1 MVKFALTFLN
11 SYLMKFIQSIILF
24 FFVSSTFTI
33 NAQFNEVNI
42 NMSKGMQ
49 SGLKIKVPNLNKEI
63 AFQGVTEVLSDK
75 NSALVPVFN
84 SEEEIFFTNLS
95 LPLVSNLKCAL
106 YGIFLNQD
114 SSFVICVA
122 TEEKMINSNN
132 SLKEMIGVQSLC
144 LEVKKQIDKIIKAQN
159 IDSLKHKISLLE
171 IQYQKVSDDIDKL
184 KRVVK
189 TDNKDAAK
197 DEKSAIKTNE
207 QSKLTVSEI
216 EQTKQNIARQQK
228 EINEF
233 PLDQLKNENKF
244 KNGNISSNRKMIK
257 KLAKSNKKLTNK
269 IIDER
274 TEIEVNKQLITSAK
288 DNVKE
293 LKKLN
298 KSQLKHESKINK
310 YQSQIDFNN
319 QNIQLKRVEINNDSI
334 VVRRNEKKMDDF
346 DVKGRQREVNK
357 LLSKQQD
364 LEKKNIKQKSKI
376 ATSTTEADLKRKE
389 AEAAQAKSNSLV
401 TKQQSLKEEI
411 ELLKS
416 ELRLLER

>member
-1 MVKFALTFLN
+1 
-11 SYLMKFIQSIILF
+11 
-24 FFVSSTFTI
+24 
-33 NAQFNEVNI
+33 
-42 NMSKGMQ
+42 MSKGMQ

>member
-1 MVKFALTFLN
+1 
-11 SYLMKFIQSIILF
+11 MKFIQSIILF

-159 IDSLKHKISLLE
+159 SPG
-171 IQYQKVSDDIDKL
+171 
-184 KRVVK
+184 
-189 TDNKDAAK
+189 T
-197 DEKSAIKTNE
+197 
-207 QSKLTVSEI
+207 QSK
-216 EQTKQNIARQQK
+216 R
-228 EINEF
+228 
-233 PLDQLKNENKF
+233 
-244 KNGNISSNRKMIK
+244 
-257 KLAKSNKKLTNK
+257 
-269 IIDER
+269 
-274 TEIEVNKQLITSAK
+274 
-288 DNVKE
+288 
-293 LKKLN
+293 
-298 KSQLKHESKINK
+298 
-310 YQSQIDFNN
+310 
-319 QNIQLKRVEINNDSI
+319 
-334 VVRRNEKKMDDF
+334 
-346 DVKGRQREVNK
+346 
-357 LLSKQQD
+357 
-364 LEKKNIKQKSKI
+364 
-376 ATSTTEADLKRKE
+376 
-389 AEAAQAKSNSLV
+389 
-401 TKQQSLKEEI
+401 
-411 ELLKS
+411 
-416 ELRLLER
+416 

>member
-1 MVKFALTFLN
+1 ML
-11 SYLMKFIQSIILF
+11 I
-24 FFVSSTFTI
+24 SSAFTV

-42 NMSKGMQ
+42 NMSKGLQ

-132 SLKEMIGVQSLC
+132 SLKEMIGVQSLS
-144 LEVKKQIDKIIKAQN
+144 LEVKKQIEKIIKAQN

-216 EQTKQNIARQQK
+216 EQTKLNIARQQK

-257 KLAKSNKKLTNK
+257 KLGKSNRKLTNK

-334 VVRRNEKKMDDF
+334 VVRRNEKKMEDF
-346 DVKGRQREVNK
+346 DIKGRQREVNK
-357 LLSKQQD
+357 LISKQQD
-364 LEKKNIKQKSKI
+364 LEKKNQKQKTKI
-376 ATSTTEADLKRKE
+376 ETSTAEAELKRKE
-389 AEAAQAKSNSLV
+389 AEAAQAQSNALV
-401 TKQQSLKEEI
+401 TKQQSLKAEI

>member
-1 MVKFALTFLN
+1 
-11 SYLMKFIQSIILF
+11 MKFIQSIILF
-24 FFVSSTFTI
+24 FFISSAFTI

-159 IDSLKHKISLLE
+159 IDSLKHKIAQLE

-257 KLAKSNKKLTNK
+257 KLAKSNKKVTNK

-319 QNIQLKRVEINNDSI
+319 QNIRLKRVEINNDSI
-334 VVRRNEKKMDDF
+334 VVRRNEKKMEDF
-346 DVKGRQREVNK
+346 DIKGRQREVNK
-357 LLSKQQD
+357 LISKQQD
-364 LEKKNIKQKSKI
+364 LEKKNQKQKTKI
-376 ATSTTEADLKRKE
+376 ETSTAEAELKRKE
-389 AEAAQAKSNSLV
+389 AEAAQAQSNALV
-401 TKQQSLKEEI
+401 TKQQSLKAEI

>member
-1 MVKFALTFLN
+1 
-11 SYLMKFIQSIILF
+11 
-24 FFVSSTFTI
+24 
-33 NAQFNEVNI
+33 
-42 NMSKGMQ
+42 MSKGMQ

-159 IDSLKHKISLLE
+159 IDSLKHKISQLE

-319 QNIQLKRVEINNDSI
+319 QNIRLKRVEINNDSI
-334 VVRRNEKKMDDF
+334 VVRRNEKKMEDF
-346 DVKGRQREVNK
+346 DIKGRQREVNK
-357 LLSKQQD
+357 LISKQQD
-364 LEKKNIKQKSKI
+364 LEKKNQKQKTKI
-376 ATSTTEADLKRKE
+376 ETSTAEAELKRKE
-389 AEAAQAKSNSLV
+389 AEAAQAQSNALV
-401 TKQQSLKEEI
+401 TKQQSLKAEI

>member
-1 MVKFALTFLN
+1 
-11 SYLMKFIQSIILF
+11 MKFIQSISLF
-24 FFVSSTFTI
+24 FFISLTFTTY
-33 NAQFNEVNI
+33 AQFNDVNI

-49 SGLKIKVPNLNKEI
+49 SGLKIKVKNLNKEI

-106 YGIFLNQD
+106 YGIFLSQD
-114 SSFVICVA
+114 SSFIVCVA

-144 LEVKKQIDKIIKAQN
+144 LEVKKQIEKVIKAQN
-159 IDSLKHKISLLE
+159 IDSLKLKISQME
-171 IQYQKVSDDIDKL
+171 TEYQKVSDDIEKL

-189 TDNKDAAK
+189 TDNKEAAK

-216 EQTKQNIARQQK
+216 EQTKLNIASQQK

-233 PLDQLKNENKF
+233 PLDQLENENKF
-244 KNGNISSNRKMIK
+244 KNNNISSNRKLIK
-257 KLAKSNKKLTNK
+257 KLGKSNRKLSDK
-269 IIDER
+269 IINER
-274 TEIEVNKQLITSAK
+274 TEIEVNKQLILNAK

-310 YQSQIDFNN
+310 YESQIDFNK
-319 QNIQLKRVEINNDSI
+319 QNIQLKRIEINNDSL
-334 VVRRNEKKMDDF
+334 VVKRNEKKMDDF

-357 LLSKQQD
+357 LLNKQQD

-376 ATSTTEADLKRKE
+376 ATSTTEADMKRKE
-389 AEAAQAKSNSLV
+389 AEAAQAKTNAL
-401 TKQQSLKEEI
+401 TDKQLKLKEEI

>member
-1 MVKFALTFLN
+1 
-11 SYLMKFIQSIILF
+11 MKFIQSIILF
-24 FFVSSTFTI
+24 YFISTTFTI

-159 IDSLKHKISLLE
+159 IDSLKHKISQLE

-319 QNIQLKRVEINNDSI
+319 QNIRLKRVEINNDSI
-334 VVRRNEKKMDDF
+334 VVRRNEKKMEDF
-346 DVKGRQREVNK
+346 DIKGRQREVNK
-357 LLSKQQD
+357 LITKQQD
-364 LEKKNIKQKSKI
+364 LEKKNQKQKTKI
-376 ATSTTEADLKRKE
+376 ETSTAEAELKRKE
-389 AEAAQAKSNSLV
+389 AEAAQAQSNALV
-401 TKQQSLKEEI
+401 TKQQSLKAEI

>member
-1 MVKFALTFLN
+1 
-11 SYLMKFIQSIILF
+11 MKFIQSIILF
-24 FFVSSTFTI
+24 FLISSAFTV

-42 NMSKGMQ
+42 NMSKGLQ

-144 LEVKKQIDKIIKAQN
+144 LEVKKQIEKIIKAQN
-159 IDSLKHKISLLE
+159 IDSLKFKISQLE

-257 KLAKSNKKLTNK
+257 KLGKSNRKLTNK

-334 VVRRNEKKMDDF
+334 VVRRNEKKMEDF
-346 DVKGRQREVNK
+346 DIKGRQREVNK
-357 LLSKQQD
+357 LISKQQD
-364 LEKKNIKQKSKI
+364 LEKKNQKQKTKI
-376 ATSTTEADLKRKE
+376 ESSTAEAELKRKE
-389 AEAAQAKSNSLV
+389 AEAAQAQSNALV
-401 TKQQSLKEEI
+401 TKQQSLKAEI

>member
-1 MVKFALTFLN
+1 
-11 SYLMKFIQSIILF
+11 MKFIQSIILF
-24 FFVSSTFTI
+24 FFISLAFSV

-49 SGLKIKVPNLNKEI
+49 SGLKIKVSNLNKEI

-114 SSFVICVA
+114 SSFVVCVA

-159 IDSLKHKISLLE
+159 IDSLKHKISQLE
-171 IQYQKVSDDIDKL
+171 IQYQKVSDDIEKL
-184 KRVVK
+184 KRLVK

-233 PLDQLKNENKF
+233 PLYQLMNENKF

-257 KLAKSNKKLTNK
+257 KLAKSNKKLINK

-274 TEIEVNKQLITSAK
+274 TEIEVNKQLIAK

-334 VVRRNEKKMDDF
+334 VVRRNEKKMEDF
-346 DVKGRQREVNK
+346 DIKGRQREVNK
-357 LLSKQQD
+357 LISKQQD
-364 LEKKNIKQKSKI
+364 LEKKNQKQKTKI
-376 ATSTTEADLKRKE
+376 ETSTAEAELKRKE
-389 AEAAQAKSNSLV
+389 AEAAQAKSNALV
-401 TKQQSLKEEI
+401 TKQQSLKAEI

>member
-1 MVKFALTFLN
+1 MISRQIFLLFLIFFLN
-11 SYLMKFIQSIILF
+11 
-24 FFVSSTFTI
+24 FTV

-42 NMSKGMQ
+42 NMSKGLQ
-49 SGLKIKVPNLNKEI
+49 SGLKIKWPNLNKET

-95 LPLVSNLKCAL
+95 LPLVSSLKCSL

-144 LEVKKQIDKIIKAQN
+144 LEIKKQIEKIIKIQN
-159 IDSLKHKISLLE
+159 IDSLKYKISQLE
-171 IQYQKVSDDIDKL
+171 VQYQKVSDDIDKL

-189 TDNKDAAK
+189 IDNKDAAK

-216 EQTKQNIARQQK
+216 EQTKQSIAIQQK

-233 PLDQLKNENKF
+233 PINQLENENKF
-244 KNGNISSNRKMIK
+244 KNSNISSNRKMIK
-257 KLAKSNKKLTNK
+257 KLGKSNRKLTNK
-269 IIDER
+269 IIDVR
-274 TEIEVNKQLITSAK
+274 TEIEVNKQLITNSK

-298 KSQLKHESKINK
+298 KSQLKYESKINK
-310 YQSQIDFNN
+310 YQSQIDFNK

-346 DVKGRQREVNK
+346 DIKGRQREVNK
-357 LLSKQQD
+357 LISKQQD
-364 LEKKNIKQKSKI
+364 LENKNQKQKTKI
-376 ATSTTEADLKRKE
+376 ETSTAEAELKRKE
-389 AEAAQAKSNSLV
+389 AEVAQAQSNALV
-401 TKQQSLKEEI
+401 TKQLKLKEDL

>member
-1 MVKFALTFLN
+1 
-11 SYLMKFIQSIILF
+11 MKFIQSIILF

-159 IDSLKHKISLLE
+159 IDSLKHKISQLE

-319 QNIQLKRVEINNDSI
+319 QNIRLKRVEINNDSI
-334 VVRRNEKKMDDF
+334 VVRRNEKKMEDF
-346 DVKGRQREVNK
+346 DIKGRQREVNK
-357 LLSKQQD
+357 LISKQQD
-364 LEKKNIKQKSKI
+364 LEKKNQKQKTKI
-376 ATSTTEADLKRKE
+376 ETSTAEAELKRKE
-389 AEAAQAKSNSLV
+389 AEAAQAQSNALV
-401 TKQQSLKEEI
+401 TKQQSLKAEI

>member
-1 MVKFALTFLN
+1 
-11 SYLMKFIQSIILF
+11 MKFIQSIILF

-49 SGLKIKVPNLNKEI
+49 SGLKIKVPKLNKEI

-159 IDSLKHKISLLE
+159 IDSLKHKISQLE

-319 QNIQLKRVEINNDSI
+319 QNIRLKRVEINNDSI
-334 VVRRNEKKMDDF
+334 VVRRNEKKMEDF
-346 DVKGRQREVNK
+346 DIKGRQREVNK
-357 LLSKQQD
+357 LISKQQD
-364 LEKKNIKQKSKI
+364 LEKKNQKQKTKI
-376 ATSTTEADLKRKE
+376 ETSTAEAELKRKE
-389 AEAAQAKSNSLV
+389 AEAAQAQSNALV
-401 TKQQSLKEEI
+401 TKQQSLKAEI

>member
-1 MVKFALTFLN
+1 
-11 SYLMKFIQSIILF
+11 MKFIQSIILF
-24 FFVSSTFTI
+24 FFISYVFTV

-42 NMSKGMQ
+42 NMSKGIQ
-49 SGLKIKVPNLNKEI
+49 SGLKLKVRNLNKEI
-63 AFQGVTEVLSDK
+63 AFQGVTEILSDK

-106 YGIFLNQD
+106 YGIFSNQD

-144 LEVKKQIDKIIKAQN
+144 LEVKKQIEKIIKAQK
-159 IDSLKHKISLLE
+159 IDSLKLKISQLE
-171 IQYQKVSDDIDKL
+171 IQFQKVSDDIDKL
-184 KRVVK
+184 NRVVK
-189 TDNKDAAK
+189 IDNKDAAK

-216 EQTKQNIARQQK
+216 EQTKLNIESQQK
-228 EINEF
+228 EINDF
-233 PLDQLKNENKF
+233 PIDQLENENKF
-244 KNGNISSNRKMIK
+244 KNGNIASSRKMIK
-257 KLAKSNKKLTNK
+257 KLGKSNRKLSNK
-269 IIDER
+269 IINER
-274 TEIEVNKQLITSAK
+274 TEIEVNKQLILNAK
-288 DNVKE
+288 DNVNE
-293 LKKLN
+293 IKKLN

-310 YQSQIDFNN
+310 YQSQIDFNK

-334 VVRRNEKKMDDF
+334 VVRRNEKKMEDF
-346 DVKGRQREVNK
+346 DIKGRQREVNK

-364 LEKKNIKQKSKI
+364 LEKKNQKQKTKI
-376 ATSTTEADLKRKE
+376 ETTSAEAELKRKE
-389 AEAAQAKSNSLV
+389 AEAALAKSNALL
-401 TKQQSLKEEI
+401 TKQLSLKEDI

>member
-1 MVKFALTFLN
+1 
-11 SYLMKFIQSIILF
+11 MKFIQSIILF
-24 FFVSSTFTI
+24 YFISTTFTI

-159 IDSLKHKISLLE
+159 IDSLKHKISQLE

-334 VVRRNEKKMDDF
+334 VVRRNEKKMEDF
-346 DVKGRQREVNK
+346 DIKGRQREVNK
-357 LLSKQQD
+357 LISKQQD
-364 LEKKNIKQKSKI
+364 LEKKNQKQKTKI
-376 ATSTTEADLKRKE
+376 ETSTAEAELKRKE
-389 AEAAQAKSNSLV
+389 AEAAQAQSNALV
-401 TKQQSLKEEI
+401 TKQQSLKAEI

>member
-1 MVKFALTFLN
+1 
-11 SYLMKFIQSIILF
+11 MKFIQSIILF

-159 IDSLKHKISLLE
+159 IDSLKHKISQLE

-319 QNIQLKRVEINNDSI
+319 QNIRLKRVEINNDSI
-334 VVRRNEKKMDDF
+334 VVRRNEKKMEDF
-346 DVKGRQREVNK
+346 DIKGRQREVNK
-357 LLSKQQD
+357 LITKQQD
-364 LEKKNIKQKSKI
+364 LEKKNQKQKTKI
-376 ATSTTEADLKRKE
+376 ETSTAEAELKRKE
-389 AEAAQAKSNSLV
+389 AEAAQAQSNALV
-401 TKQQSLKEEI
+401 TKQQSLKAEI

>member
-1 MVKFALTFLN
+1 
-11 SYLMKFIQSIILF
+11 MKFIQSIILF
-24 FFVSSTFTI
+24 FFISTTFTI

-49 SGLKIKVPNLNKEI
+49 SGLKIKVPNLGKEI

-159 IDSLKHKISLLE
+159 IDSLKHKISQLE

-334 VVRRNEKKMDDF
+334 VVRRNEKKMEDF
-346 DVKGRQREVNK
+346 DIKGRQREVNK
-357 LLSKQQD
+357 LITKQQD
-364 LEKKNIKQKSKI
+364 LEKKNQKQKTKI
-376 ATSTTEADLKRKE
+376 ETSTAEAELKRKE
-389 AEAAQAKSNSLV
+389 AEAAQAQSNALV
-401 TKQQSLKEEI
+401 TKQQSLKAEI

>member
-1 MVKFALTFLN
+1 
-11 SYLMKFIQSIILF
+11 MKFIQSIILF
-24 FFVSSTFTI
+24 FFISSAFTI

-159 IDSLKHKISLLE
+159 IDSLKHKIAQLE

-319 QNIQLKRVEINNDSI
+319 QNIRLKRVEINNDSI
-334 VVRRNEKKMDDF
+334 VVRRNEKKMEDF
-346 DVKGRQREVNK
+346 DIKGRQREVNK
-357 LLSKQQD
+357 LISKQQD
-364 LEKKNIKQKSKI
+364 LEKKNQKQKTKI
-376 ATSTTEADLKRKE
+376 ETSTAEAELKRKE
-389 AEAAQAKSNSLV
+389 AEAAQAQSNALV
-401 TKQQSLKEEI
+401 TKQQSLKAEI